1 MKTIHVLRKP
11 CSEGTVAAN
20 VLKFGT
26 GALNIDGCR
35 VGAGSD
41 VPAVHATRRSDYPQ
55 SYVGN
60 GAGWGRTRGGYA
72 GDEVHWEPKGGR
84 WPANLVLQHLPTC
97 EQTGTRE
104 EAGYTVNR
112 FTDGAKPFGGGAGH
126 PYESEQVPPS
136 TVPVW
141 ACAEGCPVAALD
153 AQSGVNK
160 STVTRS
166 GGGNVG
172 SGKVSEKSWSNND
185 PGFGDTGGASRYFKQ
200 VGGKVTGEE

>member
-1 MKTIHVLRKP
+1 MKVIHLLRKP
-11 CSEGTVAAN
+11 CAEPTVAAN

-26 GALNIDGCR
+26 GALNID
-35 VGAGSD
+35 
-41 VPAVHATRRSDYPQ
+41 ATRIGYESGEVDFDRVQRQQHSEGAVTGAFGAAAL
-55 SYVGN
+55 VGKEIP
-60 GAGWGRTRGGYA
+60 TYK
-72 GDEVHWEPKGGR
+72 PGGR
-84 WPANLVLQHLPTC
+84 WPANLMLQHLPTC

-141 ACAEGCPVAALD
+141 ACGAGCPVAALD
-153 AQSGVNK
+153 AQSGVSK
-160 STVTRS
+160 STGGRTVTRS

-172 SGKVSEKSWSNND
+172 SGKASEKAWSNND
-185 PGFGDTGGASRYFKQ
+185 PGLGDTGGASRYFKQ
-200 VGGKVTGEE
+200 LSGKVTGEE